1 MRSETMDFTI
11 EQYNGALWFHLE
23 GPFSADQIPT
33 FREKFQTLIDDGN
46 RIFVI
51 NLQQITAID
60 AEAVH
65 LFLHLLNIVKE
76 KGGNFTLVFNNDTV
90 TNAFHSYRNI
100 FSIYPDT
107 TLLRTDGIVSL
118 LQKTRRRL
126 LKKTGI
132 RISRQIALLLLL
144 SIFGLI
150 AALLTILS
158 LQSRHIKEQQTELH
172 ELLQWETRSRLEIE
186 TLRNRLTPL
195 EQLGVLRDTTENE

>member
-11 EQYNGALWFHLE
+11 EEYNGALWFHLE
-23 GPFSADQIPT
+23 GPFTADQIPT
-33 FREKFQTLIDDGN
+33 FKEKFQTLIDDGN

-51 NLQQITAID
+51 NLQQITVID
-60 AEAVH
+60 TEVVQ
-65 LFLHLLNIVKE
+65 LFLHLLNMVKE
-76 KGGNFTLVFNNDTV
+76 KRGTFNLVFSNDTV
-90 TNAFHSYRNI
+90 SRVFHPYRNI

-107 TLLRTDGIVSL
+107 TLLRTDGILSVI
-118 LQKTRRRL
+118 QKTRRTL

-132 RISRQIALLLLL
+132 RISRQIALLFLL

-150 AALLTILS
+150 AALLVIIS

-186 TLRNRLTPL
+186 TLRKRLRPL
-195 EQLGVLRDTTENE
+195 EQLGILRDTTENE

>member
-11 EQYNGALWFHLE
+11 EEYNGALWFHLE
-23 GPFSADQIPT
+23 GPFTADQIPT
-33 FREKFQTLIDDGN
+33 FKEKFQTLIDDGN

-51 NLQQITAID
+51 NLQQITVID
-60 AEAVH
+60 TEVVQ
-65 LFLHLLNIVKE
+65 LFLHLLNMVKE
-76 KGGNFTLVFNNDTV
+76 KRGTFNLVFSNDTV
-90 TNAFHSYRNI
+90 SRVFHPYRNI

-107 TLLRTDGIVSL
+107 TLLRTDGILSVI
-118 LQKTRRRL
+118 QKTRRTL

-150 AALLTILS
+150 AALLVIIS

-186 TLRNRLTPL
+186 TLRKRLRPL
-195 EQLGVLRDTTENE
+195 EQLGILRDTTENE